1 MCTAQTSKF
10 GLNKNTVTNEEVNMN
25 SMHQN
30 MFYFGDL
37 CYVLGRDNWQ
47 QESVDSIDSIEN
59 SWHEFCDVLSQ
70 NEREFQNEEHP
81 VIIVTYNRV
90 YNGLSK
96 DITIFAANTQHGDGC
111 YGVTIDADLP
121 TIKIRNNA
129 GHLRCPVDSG
139 LIGLA
144 CVADIAHTEE
154 DRNRLVNYILE
165 KNLGILFSVDFPAPA
180 DAESDDYKLSY
191 SMSDGETLIIDDCPY
206 CEAECADGDLR
217 ADCDM
222 CHNTG
227 ISETY
232 EPVFQHQLLL
242 DGQLFLTV
250 ES

>member
-1 MCTAQTSKF
+1 MEFCA
-10 GLNKNTVTNEEVNMN
+10 NKNTVTNEDSV
-25 SMHQN
+25 HQN

-47 QESVDSIDSIEN
+47 QGTTVSAESADPADK
-59 SWHEFCDVLSQ
+59 SWNEFCDVLAQ
-70 NEREFQNEEHP
+70 NEGEFQNEEHP

-96 DITIFAANTQHGDGC
+96 QITVFAANTQHGDGC
-111 YGVTIDADLP
+111 YCVTIDADLP
-121 TIKIRNNA
+121 AIKIHNHA

-165 KNLGILFSVDFPAPA
+165 NNLGILFSVASS
-180 DAESDDYKLSY
+180 AESDAYRLSY
-191 SMSDGETLIIDDCPY
+191 YMSDGETLIIDDCHY
-206 CEAECADGDLR
+206 CDGEGADGELR

-232 EPVFQHQLLL
+232 DPVFQHQLLL

>member
-1 MCTAQTSKF
+1 MCTAKTSQIQCHI
-10 GLNKNTVTNEEVNMN
+10 NKNTVTNEEVN
-25 SMHQN
+25 N

-47 QESVDSIDSIEN
+47 QEAIESTDSVEN
-59 SWHEFCDVLSQ
+59 SWHEFCDVLAQ

-96 DITIFAANTQHGDGC
+96 QITVFAANTQHGDGC

-121 TIKIRNNA
+121 AIEILNHA

-154 DRNRLVNYILE
+154 DRNRLVDYILE
-165 KNLGILFSVDFPAPA
+165 NNLGILFSVDMPAPA
-180 DAESDDYKLSY
+180 DIDTESYKLSY

-206 CEAECADGDLR
+206 CGCEDETDSGS
-217 ADCDM
+217 DCDM
-222 CHNTG
+222 CNNTG
-227 ISETY
+227 TSETY
-232 EPVFQHQLLL
+232 EPVFQHKLLL